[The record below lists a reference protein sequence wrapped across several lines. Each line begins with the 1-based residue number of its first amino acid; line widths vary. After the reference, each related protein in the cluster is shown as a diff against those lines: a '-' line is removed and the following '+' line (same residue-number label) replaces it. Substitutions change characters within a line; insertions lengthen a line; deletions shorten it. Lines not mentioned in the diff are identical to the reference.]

1 MGCQKTDEV
10 KKIIKKKVF
19 FFPTMSTTPF
29 DAGAGSSAGSGFDK
43 DPLGRSALVWRNIDS
58 SSQGVTNAAVKLAI
72 NTYDIDES
80 TIPQLDYNSTSGEI
94 TIPKAGRYWFQF
106 QGTITV
112 AGGSERV
119 WIYANWNGTG
129 TGYINHTIYEGTFAA
144 SDAPIVSGCVLVP
157 VPLDNMKWTVFVK
170 GVTGGRATL
179 TTSATPSDLNS
190 VPTLRITAMST
201 HDFDP
206 LT

>member
-1 MGCQKTDEV
+1 
-10 KKIIKKKVF
+10 
-19 FFPTMSTTPF
+19 MSTTPF

-43 DPLGRSALVWRNIDS
+43 DPLGRSTLVWRNITGT
-58 SSQGVTNAAVKLAI
+58 SQGVTNSAVKLAI

-106 QGTITV
+106 QGTIT
-112 AGGSERV
+112 ATGTERV
-119 WIYANWNGTG
+119 WIYANWGGTDPDH
-129 TGYINHTIYEGTFAA
+129 INHTIYEGPFANT
-144 SDAPIVSGCVLVP
+144 DAPVVSGCILVP
-157 VPLDNMKWTVFVK
+157 VLLDNMKWTIFVK
-170 GVTGGRATL
+170 GVNGGRATL
-179 TTSATPSDLNS
+179 TTTNVSPDLNT

>member
-1 MGCQKTDEV
+1 
-10 KKIIKKKVF
+10 
-19 FFPTMSTTPF
+19 MSTTPF

-43 DPLGRSALVWRNIDS
+43 DPLGRSTVVWRNIS
-58 SSQGVTNAAVKLAI
+58 GTSQGVTSSAVKLAI

-94 TIPKAGRYWFQF
+94 TLPKAGRYWFQF
-106 QGTITV
+106 QGTIT
-112 AGGSERV
+112 ATGTERV
-119 WIYANWNGTG
+119 RIYASWDGDTY
-129 TGYINHTIYEGTFAA
+129 TIDHTIYEGPFANL
-144 SDAPIVSGCVLVP
+144 DAPIVSGCVLVP